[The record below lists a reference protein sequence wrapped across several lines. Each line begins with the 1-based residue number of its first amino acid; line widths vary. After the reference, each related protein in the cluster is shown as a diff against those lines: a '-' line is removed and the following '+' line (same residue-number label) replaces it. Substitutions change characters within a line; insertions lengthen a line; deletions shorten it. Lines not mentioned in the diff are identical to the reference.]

1 MNSVI
6 SPVILAAGDGKRMQS
21 DLPKVMHL
29 LNGKPLVEHAVAV
42 AEAVSDLQKPVIVV
56 SPKHTM
62 VQEYLGERAQYVVQE
77 QQLGT
82 GHAVM
87 QAQGLLHGV
96 ADHVIVL
103 YGDMPFVSSTSI
115 ETLVAK
121 HLERGNTV
129 TLMTVSVPNF
139 EGEYACFHKF
149 GRIIRGEGGRI
160 VRSVE
165 LRDCTEGEALIQE
178 VNPCIYC
185 FKAEW
190 LWHHLQEVQNTN
202 AQGEYYLT
210 DLIEMAIADHQLIS
224 SVPIEPREAMGVNT
238 KEDLQMLTSVST
250 SL

>member
-1 MNSVI
+1 MNSII

-29 LNGKPLVEHAVAV
+29 LHGKPLVEHAVAA
-42 AEAVSDLQKPVIVV
+42 AEAVSDLQKPVIIV

-62 VQEYLGERAQYVVQE
+62 VQDHLGDRAQYAVQE

-96 ADHVIVL
+96 ADHVVVL
-103 YGDMPFVSSTSI
+103 YGDMPFVSPASI
-115 ETLVAK
+115 EQLIAK
-121 HLERGNTV
+121 HIERGNTV
-129 TLMTVSVPNF
+129 TLMTATVPNF
-139 EGEYACFHKF
+139 ENEYACFAKF
-149 GRIIRGEGGRI
+149 GRIVRLDGGYIQKI
-160 VRSVE
+160 VEAKDAS
-165 LRDCTEGEALIQE
+165 EGELQILE
-178 VNPCIYC
+178 VNPSIFC

-190 LWHHLQEVQNTN
+190 LWHHLNALQNIN

-224 SVPIEPREAMGVNT
+224 SVPVAPREAMGINT
-238 KEDLQMLTSVST
+238 KEELDSAATLV
-250 SL
+250 